1 MVFDVFLNLPSVN
14 FNRYTILIKVLE
26 RMSVMRAPKEILDV
40 WHLFDDK
47 PMDTVMKLWWSKQ
60 PGGGGLRSVSLIK
73 EHYAQFRVAG
83 NCVDLS
89 LWLIEEFRNRG
100 IEAYGI
106 ADDVNAERAHIAV
119 IAVDQN
125 GNKYL
130 CDLGDQWIQP
140 ILIHENLEPS
150 QEWVSG
156 YFPAANIKQETIG
169 QKTKLLFQRPNGKVS
184 SSTFNTEPLKDDFL
198 WDLSERVQLVF
209 RKTPLIEIRLPIK
222 DEIAHW
228 EFDNWTSFLS
238 TSEKLTKEESN
249 LSLDDWVQRIHMRT
263 GMNKE
268 FLDEALRYY
277 KELD

>member
-1 MVFDVFLNLPSVN
+1 MVFDTFLNLPSVN
-14 FNRYTILIKVLE
+14 FYRYTILIIDFE
-26 RMSVMRAPKEILDV
+26 RMYGMRAPQEILDV

-60 PGGGGLRSVSLIK
+60 PEGGGQRSVSLIK
-73 EHYAQFRVAG
+73 EHYAQYGVAG

-106 ADDVNAERAHIAV
+106 ADDVNAKRAHIAV
-119 IAVDQN
+119 IAVDQD

-140 ILIHENLEPS
+140 MFINENLKPS
-150 QEWVSG
+150 PEWISG
-156 YFPAANIKQETIG
+156 YFPAAKVKQETTG
-169 QKTKLLFQRPNGKVS
+169 HKTKLLFQRPNGKVS
-184 SSTFNTEPLKDDFL
+184 SSTFNTAPLKDDFL

-209 RKTPLIEIRLPIK
+209 RKSPLIEIRLSIN

-249 LSLDDWVQRIHMRT
+249 LSLDEWVQRIHSRT
-263 GMNKE
+263 GMNKA

>member
-1 MVFDVFLNLPSVN
+1 MVFDTFLNSPSIH
-14 FNRYTILIKVLE
+14 FNRYTVHNKEFE
-26 RMSVMRAPKEILDV
+26 RMVVMRAPQEILDV

-60 PGGGGLRSVSLIK
+60 PKGGGQRNVSLIK
-73 EHYAQFRVAG
+73 EHYANYRVAG

-89 LWLIEEFRNRG
+89 LWLIEEFRNKG

-106 ADDVNAERAHIAV
+106 ADDLNAERAHVAV
-119 IAVDQN
+119 IAVDQD

-140 ILIHENLEPS
+140 ILINENLEPS
-150 QEWVSG
+150 EKWLSG
-156 YFPAANIKQETIG
+156 YFPAAKVKLETTG
-169 QKTKLLFQRPNGKVS
+169 HKTKLLFQRPNGKVS
-184 SSTFNTEPLKDDFL
+184 SSIFNTAPLKDDFL
-198 WDLSERVQLVF
+198 WDLSEKVQLVF
-209 RKTPLIEIRLPIK
+209 RKSPLIEIRLPLK
-222 DEIAHW
+222 DEVAHW

-238 TSEKLTKEESN
+238 TSEKLTKEDSD
-249 LSLDDWVQRIHMRT
+249 LSLDDWVQRIHTMT

-277 KELD
+277 KELE